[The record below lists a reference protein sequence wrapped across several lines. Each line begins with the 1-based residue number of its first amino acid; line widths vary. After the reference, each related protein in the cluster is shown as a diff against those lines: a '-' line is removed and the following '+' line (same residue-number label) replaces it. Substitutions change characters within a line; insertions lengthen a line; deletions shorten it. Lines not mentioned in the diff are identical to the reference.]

1 MDLKG
6 RVIISRNYRG
16 DVPMSVSERFVQ
28 YLQENDEMDQ
38 RPIFTDEGFTFAY
51 TKHNNL
57 FLMCVTKRNSNI
69 ALLLMYLYRLV
80 TARLGVRTCLP
91 CVRSYL

>member
-51 TKHNNL
+51 TK
-57 FLMCVTKRNSNI
+57 VTH
-69 ALLLMYLYRLV
+69 L
-80 TARLGVRTCLP
+80 
-91 CVRSYL
+91 